1 MYTVAV
7 LVERALNDLD
17 ADQLVALHEALDD
30 TVTYHL
36 ILPVESSSAALASSL
51 SSLGTGEIAPA
62 VAPEL
67 VLDAADE
74 VRRQGAEE
82 LDASA
87 ALLRSRDQVV
97 VTLLTDDDPVD
108 ELVRVV
114 REHSADEAI
123 ILTEPHFVKEFFGLD
138 WSARAKRALDVPT
151 LHLIEHVPFDG
162 QAR

>member
-1 MYTVAV
+1 MYSVAV

-30 TVTYHL
+30 SVTYHL

-51 SSLGTGEIAPA
+51 SSLGTGEIAPP
-62 VAPEL
+62 VAPDV

-74 VRRQGAEE
+74 VRRQGAAE
-82 LDASA
+82 LEASA
-87 ALLRSRDQVV
+87 ALLRARGQEVV
-97 VTLLTDDDPVD
+97 PLLVEDDPVG

-114 REHSADEAI
+114 RDRAADEAI

-162 QAR
+162 QAL

>member
-87 ALLRSRDQVV
+87 ALLRARDQAVV
-97 VTLLTDDDPVD
+97 PLLTDDDPVD

>member
-1 MYTVAV
+1 MYPVAL

-17 ADQLVALHEALDD
+17 ADQLVALHEGLDEP
-30 TVTYHL
+30 VTYHL
-36 ILPVESSSAALASSL
+36 VLPVESSSAALASSL
-51 SSLGTGEIAPA
+51 SSLGAGEIAPA

-74 VRRQGAEE
+74 VRRQGADE
-82 LDASA
+82 LEASA
-87 ALLRSRDQVV
+87 ALLRTRGQEVV
-97 VTLLTDDDPVD
+97 PLLTEEDPVD

-114 REHSADEAI
+114 REHAAAEAI
-123 ILTEPHFVKEFFGLD
+123 ILTEPHFVKAFFGLD

>member
-17 ADQLVALHEALDD
+17 ADQLVALHEAVDD

-97 VTLLTDDDPVD
+97 VPLLTDDDPVD

>member
-51 SSLGTGEIAPA
+51 SSLGTGEVAPA

-87 ALLRSRDQVV
+87 ALLRARDQAVV
-97 VTLLTDDDPVD
+97 PLLTDDDPVD

>member
-17 ADQLVALHEALDD
+17 ADQLVGLHEALDD

-51 SSLGTGEIAPA
+51 SALGAGE
-62 VAPEL
+62 VAPPLAPEV
-67 VLDAADE
+67 VLEAAEE

-82 LDASA
+82 LESST
-87 ALLRSRDQVV
+87 ALLRARGQEVV
-97 VTLLTDDDPVD
+97 PLLTDGDPVD

-114 REHSADEAI
+114 RSSGAAEAI

-162 QAR
+162 QAL

>member
-1 MYTVAV
+1 MYPVAV

-51 SSLGTGEIAPA
+51 SALGAGEIAPP
-62 VAPEL
+62 VAPDV
-67 VLDAADE
+67 VLDAAEE
-74 VRRQGAEE
+74 VRSQGATE
-82 LDASA
+82 LETSA
-87 ALLRSRDQVV
+87 ELLRTRGQQVVALL
-97 VTLLTDDDPVD
+97 TEEDPVD

-114 REHSADEAI
+114 ASAQAAEAI

-162 QAR
+162 QA

>member
-97 VTLLTDDDPVD
+97 VPLLTDDDPVD

>member
-1 MYTVAV
+1 MYPVAV

-36 ILPVESSSAALASSL
+36 ILPVESSSTALASSL
-51 SSLGTGEIAPA
+51 SALGAGEIAPP
-62 VAPEL
+62 VAPGV

-74 VRRQGAEE
+74 VRRQGAAE
-82 LDASA
+82 LESSA
-87 ALLRSRDQVV
+87 TLLRARGQQVVALL
-97 VTLLTDDDPVD
+97 TEDDPVD

-114 REHSADEAI
+114 ASEKAAEAI

-162 QAR
+162 QA